1 MLVEAASYTV
11 ELEVHMGEGLLSSG
25 KPGREAIDE
34 EEEREV
40 QWVWHFQS
48 KTSEQQQAVWTHT
61 SGKGWHQ

>member
-1 MLVEAASYTV
+1 MLVEVASCTV

-34 EEEREV
+34 EEEREEREV

-48 KTSEQQQAVWTHT
+48 KASEQQW
-61 SGKGWHQ
+61 KL